1 MARKIFSAIDMGT
14 NSFHMIIVEIKK
26 DGSFKYLDK
35 EREVVRLAAGS
46 EGSLGEISE
55 EDIQKTIYLLNN
67 FKQLADYYHSMPRAV
82 ATSAI
87 REARNKAYFI
97 ERVKAET
104 GVSIEV
110 IDGKHEAGL
119 IYLGMNMALSLRNKN
134 AVSFDIGGGSTE
146 IIYSQSGEIKFV
158 ESLKLGAVRL
168 SKMFFPNHILT
179 EKNIS
184 ECRSYIEN
192 IFNKHPIPYQ
202 DMKYDTAVGASG
214 TIQSV
219 AFIISSL
226 NKKKPPKSM
235 NNFVI
240 TADDFQMV
248 LNEVLNKKTTDERLS
263 IRGMEAKRADIL
275 PAGLLILEYIFKV
288 FGINEL
294 GISEFALREGIII
307 DSFNNYLKS
316 KS

>member
-1 MARKIFSAIDMGT
+1 M
-14 NSFHMIIVEIKK
+14 
-26 DGSFKYLDK
+26 
-35 EREVVRLAAGS
+35 
-46 EGSLGEISE
+46 
-55 EDIQKTIYLLNN
+55 
-67 FKQLADYYHSMPRAV
+67 
-82 ATSAI
+82 
-87 REARNKAYFI
+87 
-97 ERVKAET
+97 
-104 GVSIEV
+104 
-110 IDGKHEAGL
+110 
-119 IYLGMNMALSLRNKN
+119 
-134 AVSFDIGGGSTE
+134 
-146 IIYSQSGEIKFV
+146 
-158 ESLKLGAVRL
+158 
-168 SKMFFPNHILT
+168 
-179 EKNIS
+179 S

-226 NKKKPPKSM
+226 NKKKPLKSM

-275 PAGLLILEYIFKV
+275 PSGLLILEHIFKV
-288 FGINEL
+288 FKIDEMR
-294 GISEFALREGIII
+294 ISEFALREGIII
-307 DSFNNYLKS
+307 DSYNNYLNS